1 MALVGGTDTSKEVP
15 LTFREAW
22 DHEDPTERKL
32 WREAIR
38 KEFHDMI
45 RRGVWR
51 DFKTSQVPKDRRL
64 IGCKWVFRIKN
75 DGRHRARLCA
85 LGYTQ
90 IAGIDHQD
98 NFAPVINDVTFRVIM
113 TLLVSNNWE
122 ADIVDIETAFLYGE
136 LEEEIY
142 IKVPEGL
149 ETYLD
154 TMFGPDHCFLLNKA
168 MYGLVQAAR
177 QFYKKFIKIM
187 TKELGFEKCLADSCL
202 LRRTNGNGT
211 VLVCVYVDDTMCVG
225 DRKAIDELKKQL
237 EQHFSIKDEGS
248 MEEYVGCT
256 VTRGNQGTL
265 TMRQPHLLRK
275 IEKEFGEEMDQVR
288 AYSTPAGTRETI
300 MKIKEKDND
309 LIGLEPSKQTR

>member
-1 MALVGGTDTSKEVP
+1 
-15 LTFREAW
+15 
-22 DHEDPTERKL
+22 
-32 WREAIR
+32 
-38 KEFHDMI
+38 
-45 RRGVWR
+45 
-51 DFKTSQVPKDRRL
+51 
-64 IGCKWVFRIKN
+64 
-75 DGRHRARLCA
+75 
-85 LGYTQ
+85 
-90 IAGIDHQD
+90 
-98 NFAPVINDVTFRVIM
+98 M

-122 ADIVDIETAFLYGE
+122 ADIVDIETTFLYGE

-177 QFYKKFIKIM
+177 QFYKKFIQIM

-275 IEKEFGEEMDQVR
+275 IEKEFGEEVDQVR

-309 LIGLEPSKQTR
+309 LIGLEPSMQTRYRSGVGILLYLVKFSRPDISNSVRELSKVMDKATESHYRSLLRTIKYVLTTQNLSLFYDSGMVISFKGIWKIIAFYDSDFA